1 LLRVL
6 GVSAVVSACL
16 FAAAANT
23 ASADPTLDATK
34 QHYQE
39 VTREV
44 RKLDRRAE
52 QLTEEYNK
60 TVWELQQLHRQIVYA
75 KHRLHEAEVQLK
87 AHQDSL
93 AILVVA
99 SYKGLTPQTSDILLG
114 AGSLED
120 LTGGLDLKARLD
132 RAMATAVEQIGQL
145 RQEII
150 DQKAALEAARARAEK
165 EREQLALK
173 RIEIRHQLRRR
184 RLLMDLLGNQI
195 AAGEAASTIGQE
207 KLALEAA
214 KWIVKDSRANQGD
227 AGAVLRDQIAL
238 DALRQIG
245 VPYKWGGASPTTG
258 FDCSGLIMWLWA
270 QHGYSLPHFAA
281 AQYALG
287 PQVASQ
293 EDLEIGDL
301 VFFHKLGH
309 VGMYIGNG
317 YVIHAPHTGDVVR
330 IAPFSLDW
338 FQATYVGATRP
349 GPA

>member
-1 LLRVL
+1 MLRVL
-6 GVSAVVSACL
+6 GGTAVVSALL

-44 RKLDRRAE
+44 RKLDHRAE

-75 KHRLHEAEVQLK
+75 KHRLHDAQVQLR
-87 AHQDSL
+87 AHKKSL

-99 SYKGLTPQTSDILLG
+99 KYKGLTPQTSDILLG

-132 RAMATAVEQIGQL
+132 RAMATAVAQITQL

-150 DQKAALEAARARAEK
+150 DQKTALEAAQARAEK
-165 EREQLALK
+165 EREQLVLK
-173 RIEIRHQLRRR
+173 RKQIHHELRRR

-195 AAGEAASTIGQE
+195 AAGEAASTIGQS
-207 KLALEAA
+207 KLALQAA
-214 KWIVKDSRANQGD
+214 KWIVADSRAHKGD
-227 AGAVLRDQIAL
+227 KGTVLRDQVAL

-245 VPYKWGGASPTTG
+245 VPYKWGGASPETG

-293 EDLEIGDL
+293 ADLEIGDL

-330 IAPFSLDW
+330 IAPLSLAW
-338 FQATYVGATRP
+338 FQDTYVGATRP

>member
-1 LLRVL
+1 MLRVL
-6 GVSAVVSACL
+6 GGTAVVSALL
-16 FAAAANT
+16 FAAAANM

-44 RKLDRRAE
+44 RKLDHRAE

-75 KHRLHEAEVQLK
+75 KHRLHDAQVQLR
-87 AHQDSL
+87 AHKKSL

-99 SYKGLTPQTSDILLG
+99 KYKGLTPQTSDILLG

-132 RAMATAVEQIGQL
+132 RAMATAVAQITLL

-150 DQKAALEAARARAEK
+150 DQKTALEAAQARAEK
-165 EREQLALK
+165 EREQLVLK
-173 RIEIRHQLRRR
+173 RKQIRHELRRR
-184 RLLMDLLGNQI
+184 RLLMELLGNQI
-195 AAGEAASTIGQE
+195 AAGEAASTIGQS
-207 KLALEAA
+207 KLALQAA
-214 KWIVKDSRANQGD
+214 KWIVSDSRAHRGD
-227 AGAVLRDQIAL
+227 KGIVLRDQVAL

-245 VPYKWGGASPTTG
+245 VPYKWGGASPEAG

-330 IAPFSLDW
+330 IAPLSLPW
-338 FQATYVGATRP
+338 FQDTYVGATRP

>member
-1 LLRVL
+1 MLRVL
-6 GVSAVVSACL
+6 GGTAVVSALL

-44 RKLDRRAE
+44 RKLDHRAE

-60 TVWELQQLHRQIVYA
+60 TVWELEQLHRQIVYA
-75 KHRLHEAEVQLK
+75 KHRLHDAQVQLR
-87 AHQDSL
+87 AHKKSL

-99 SYKGLTPQTSDILLG
+99 QYKGLTPQTSDILLG

-132 RAMATAVEQIGQL
+132 RAMATAVAQITQL

-150 DQKAALEAARARAEK
+150 DQKTALEAAQARAEK
-165 EREQLALK
+165 EREQLVLK
-173 RIEIRHQLRRR
+173 RKQIRHELRRR
-184 RLLMDLLGNQI
+184 RLLMELLGNQI
-195 AAGEAASTIGQE
+195 AAGEAASTIGQS
-207 KLALEAA
+207 KLALQAA
-214 KWIVKDSRANQGD
+214 KWIVSDSRAHRGD
-227 AGAVLRDQIAL
+227 KGTVLRDQVAL

-245 VPYKWGGASPTTG
+245 VPYKWGGASPETG

-330 IAPFSLDW
+330 IAPLSLPW
-338 FQATYVGATRP
+338 FQDTYVGATRP